1 MASDPRGDE
10 SLARLR
16 VPALALLIVAFTA
29 VAAVADVYYQYQ
41 SGVYYLSNV
50 QKTEHFQSV
59 SVQTEENAADNAGNQ
74 TTPLTFQPTAFE
86 SVLVRYC
93 TQYGVDINLVKA
105 VMMVESN
112 MQHTKD
118 GTILTSPKG
127 ALGIMQVMPAT
138 GAGMGFDDLTDM
150 DQNIHAGV
158 KYLSL
163 QLRRFHNDIVLATA
177 AYNAGP
183 ESVEKYNGIPPFPET
198 RNYVA
203 SVLNFYQHGVT
214 ATGPAVVTPAST
226 VRPLHQFTDN
236 KGNVVLTNIY

>member
-1 MASDPRGDE
+1 MQPDDRR
-10 SLARLR
+10 LRLR

-29 VAAVADVYYQYQ
+29 IAALADVYYQYQ
-41 SGVYYLSNV
+41 GGVYYLSNV

-59 SVQTEENAADNAGNQ
+59 SVQTEENAADNTQ
-74 TTPLTFQPTAFE
+74 TPQLAFQPTAFE
-86 SVLVRYC
+86 SLLVRYC
-93 TQYGVDINLVKA
+93 TQYGVDVNLVKA
-105 VMMVESN
+105 VMMAESN
-112 MQHTKD
+112 MQHTTKE
-118 GTILTSPKG
+118 GTVITSVKG
-127 ALGIMQVMPAT
+127 AMGIMQVMPAT
-138 GAGMGFDDLTDM
+138 GSAMGFNNLADL

-163 QLRRFHNDIVLATA
+163 QLKRFRNDIVLAAA

-183 ESVEKYNGIPPFPET
+183 ESVEKHNGIPPYPET

-203 SVLNFYQHGVT
+203 NVLNYYQHGVS
-214 ATGPAVVTPAST
+214 AAGPSGATPATT